1 MRIAHISD
9 FHLPGKPGQS
19 AHGAF
24 PDANLREAAGLLKQ
38 QAPKADLI
46 VLGGDLL
53 EEGHKGNYEP
63 IADLFKE
70 IEAPLRIVL
79 GNHDD
84 LKALQKSSL
93 VQQADRYPGYDSCDH
108 GGVHL
113 IFLNTATAGKP
124 GGSLEG
130 KQLIWMSEDLY
141 ENHGKPV
148 LIFMHHPPID
158 CGIPWLDK
166 IKLENA
172 DAFWDIVPPYAKN
185 VMGVF
190 FAHLHIQLSTVVRG
204 VLVASPPAV
213 GFQFSAN
220 DNAPKEEVSGDQPG
234 FNLIDVNDWNVRLRT
249 VRFDPASA
257 PAGGRKAPPQEQGSG
272 PPTEAGGEGGGA

>member
-19 AHGAF
+19 VHGAL

-38 QAPKADLI
+38 QTPKADLI

-53 EEGHKGNYEP
+53 EEGQKGNYEP
-63 IADLFKE
+63 IADLFKDFQV
-70 IEAPLRIVL
+70 PVHVVV

-84 LKALQKSSL
+84 LKGLKKSSL
-93 VQQADRYPGYDSCDH
+93 VQQADGYSGYDSYDL
-108 GGVHL
+108 GGVH
-113 IFLNTATAGKP
+113 IVFLNTAAAGKSA
-124 GGSLEG
+124 GSLEE

-185 VMGVF
+185 IMGVF

-204 VLVASPPAV
+204 VLAASPPAV
-213 GFQFSAN
+213 SFQFSAN
-220 DNAPKEEVSGDQPG
+220 DSASKEEVAADQPG
-234 FNLIDVNDWNVRLRT
+234 FNLIDVKDWGVRVRT
-249 VRFDPASA
+249 VRFAPAST
-257 PAGGRKAPPQEQGSG
+257 PAGGRKAPHEEQGTGS
-272 PPTEAGGEGGGA
+272 PPAT